1 MYRDFVIGLR
11 SHTVAKWGLNF
22 EFVAI
27 KIFTLRGIFTYI
39 QD

>member
-11 SHTVAKWGLNF
+11 SHTVAKWDLNF
-22 EFVAI
+22 QFAAI
-27 KIFTLRGIFTYI
+27 KISTLRGIFTYI